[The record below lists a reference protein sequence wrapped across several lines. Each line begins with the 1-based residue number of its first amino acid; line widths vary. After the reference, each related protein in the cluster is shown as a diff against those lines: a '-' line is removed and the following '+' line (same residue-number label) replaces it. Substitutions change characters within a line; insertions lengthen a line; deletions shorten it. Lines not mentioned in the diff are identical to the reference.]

1 MDKPQPYCLH
11 STGICMD
18 QPWRHLPPDTR
29 LLTNN
34 TAPRELSF
42 CMALQSN
49 PADYVCFLLFLGC
62 ERQRIAAFPTASPRR
77 RSALSASSEALHIG
91 AVSSWQGL
99 AAFSIHTATF
109 GAALTTKFLLDFHIH
124 SLFPFLVYIN
134 YRGLLFV
141 RIHICEFNGTALLKI
156 THTVNSSN
164 LFMSNQSFFSP
175 FTLLFHTIY
184 ISLSAGILF
193 IYLLWKVCFCETLMA
208 ELHSSRDK

>member
-18 QPWRHLPPDTR
+18 QPWRHLPPDIR
-29 LLTNN
+29 SLTNN

-62 ERQRIAAFPTASPRR
+62 ERKRTAAFPTASPCQH
-77 RSALSASSEALHIG
+77 SALSASSEALHIG
-91 AVSSWQGL
+91 WRKLRAPATRRQR
-99 AAFSIHTATF
+99 HTATF

-134 YRGLLFV
+134 YCGLLFV

>member
-18 QPWRHLPPDTR
+18 QPWRHLPPDIR

-62 ERQRIAAFPTASPRR
+62 ERKRTAAFPTASPCQH
-77 RSALSASSEALHIG
+77 SALSASSEALHIG
-91 AVSSWQGL
+91 WRKLRAPATRRQR
-99 AAFSIHTATF
+99 HTATF

-134 YRGLLFV
+134 YCGLLFV

-208 ELHSSRDK
+208 ELHSSGDK

>member
-18 QPWRHLPPDTR
+18 QPWRHLPPDIR
-29 LLTNN
+29 SLTNN

-62 ERQRIAAFPTASPRR
+62 ERKRTAAFPTASPCQH
-77 RSALSASSEALHIG
+77 SALSASSEALHIG
-91 AVSSWQGL
+91 WRKLRAPATRRQR
-99 AAFSIHTATF
+99 HTATF

>member
-18 QPWRHLPPDTR
+18 QPWRHLPPDIR
-29 LLTNN
+29 SLTNN

-62 ERQRIAAFPTASPRR
+62 ERKRTAAFPTASPCQH
-77 RSALSASSEALHIG
+77 SALSASSEALHIG
-91 AVSSWQGL
+91 WRKLRAPATRRQH
-99 AAFSIHTATF
+99 HTATF

>member
-18 QPWRHLPPDTR
+18 QPWRHLPPDIR
-29 LLTNN
+29 SLTNN

-62 ERQRIAAFPTASPRR
+62 ERKRTAAFPTASPCQH
-77 RSALSASSEALHIG
+77 SALSASSEALHIG
-91 AVSSWQGL
+91 WRKLQAPAMRRQR
-99 AAFSIHTATF
+99 HTATF